1 MKKILIK
8 KNVNNDKDFHIDKFD
23 NSFDK
28 NKNNNINK

>member
-28 NKNNNINK
+28 NNIII